1 MEKINDNKEEKRER
15 VAIFIDGSN
24 FYHSMKKIL
33 RINERVDYEK
43 LINLLVKNRDLV
55 TTYYYV
61 TKLDENLDKEK
72 YDKHLLYIRELSKI
86 KKFKIILCS
95 FKKIKRID
103 GNYSY
108 IVKGD
113 DVYLAHDLLIG
124 AFDNLYDT
132 AIIVSGDED
141 FLPIIQTIRVR
152 FGKKVENAYFRA
164 SSSYKLRKSCNF
176 SLRLNKIISKF
187 VIDKKDTSS
196 SAIRR

>member
-1 MEKINDNKEEKRER
+1 MEKINDNKEEKKER

-24 FYHSMKKIL
+24 FYHSVKKIL
-33 RINERVDYEK
+33 KPNERVDYEK

-55 TTYYYV
+55 ITYYYV
-61 TKLDENLDKEK
+61 TKLDENLDKKK
-72 YDKHLLYIRELSKI
+72 YDKHQAYIEKLSKI
-86 KKFKIILCS
+86 EKFKIILCG
-95 FKKIKRID
+95 FKKIKQMD
-103 GNYSY
+103 GNYNY

-113 DVYLAHDLLIG
+113 DIYLAHDLLIG
-124 AFDNLYDT
+124 VFDNLYDT

-141 FLPIIQTIRVR
+141 FLPLIQTIRVR
-152 FGKKVENAYFRA
+152 FGKRVENAYFRA

-187 VIDKKDTSS
+187 VTDKVNTSS